1 MTEKEKR
8 DAGLIYD
15 ANYDDAL
22 LREVLHAQDACFE
35 YNSMTP
41 SDPRRDGFIRELLG
55 KTGENLMIRSPFY
68 CDYGYNIEIGDN
80 FFANFNTTILDGA
93 PVRFGDNVFIAPN
106 CGFYTA
112 GHPIDFPRRN
122 AGLEYAWPITV
133 GDNVWFGAG
142 VSVMPGVTIGS
153 NVVIGAGSLVNKD
166 IPDNVI
172 AVGNPCR
179 VIREITSNEL
189 TRDYTWKKSE
199 PEEIQEVHAQTKNIF
214 RGIDFLPQG
223 QASTNLTE
231 GCIVLE
237 GGAFRGLYGEG
248 VLDVLMEEDI
258 NFQTV
263 IGTSAGALNGMNY
276 MSGQIGRSA
285 RLNLTYRHDSRYVGM
300 KAFQK
305 NQGLI
310 GFDFAY
316 NEYDK
321 IDPLDHDRFFD
332 PRRKYIAVTTNYP
345 SGEVRYFDRDACDDI
360 FQAVRASASM
370 PFISRPVEVDGE
382 YFLDGGCSC
391 KIAIDW
397 ALSHG
402 YEKIVVVRTRD
413 ADFRYNLTKTNS
425 TKMARRFYHKT
436 PAFAETLAGS
446 NKRYNEDA
454 EKLEKLHE
462 SGRIFMIAPSVRPN
476 VSRVESNMDKLGEL
490 YYLGYN
496 DARDQLAA
504 LREYLDL

>member
-15 ANYDDAL
+15 ANYDEYL
-22 LREVLHAQDACFE
+22 LGEMTQVQNLCFK
-35 YNSMTP
+35 YNSTAP
-41 SDPRRDGFIRELLG
+41 GDPDRDRLIRNILG
-55 KTGENLMIRSPFY
+55 KAGENITIRSPFY
-68 CDYGYNIEIGDN
+68 CDYGYNIEVGDN
-80 FFANFNTTILDGA
+80 FFANFNTIILDGA
-93 PVRFGDNVFIAPN
+93 RVTFGDNVFIAPN

-122 AGLEYAWPITV
+122 AGLEYAWPIKV

-153 NVVIGAGSLVNKD
+153 NVVIGAGSIVTKD
-166 IPDNVI
+166 VPDNVI

-179 VIREITSNEL
+179 VLREITSEEL
-189 TRDYTWKKSE
+189 TRDYTWKKTDSNDTNE
-199 PEEIQEVHAQTKNIF
+199 LQAQTKNIF
-214 RGIDFLPQG
+214 RGIEFLPHG
-223 QASTNLTE
+223 QAKDTLTD

-258 NFQTV
+258 NFRTV

-276 MSGQIGRSA
+276 VSGQIGRSA

-300 KAFQK
+300 KAFRK

-316 NEYDK
+316 NDYEK
-321 IDPLDHDRFFD
+321 IDPLNRERFFD
-332 PRRKYIAVTTNYP
+332 ARRQYVAVTTDYP
-345 SGEVRYFDRDACDDI
+345 SGKTRYFDRDECSDI
-360 FQAVRASASM
+360 FQAIRASASM
-370 PFISRPVEVDGE
+370 PFLSRPVEVEGE
-382 YFLDGGCSC
+382 HFLDGGCSC

-397 ALSHG
+397 ALDKG
-402 YEKIVVVRTRD
+402 FEKIVVVRTRD
-413 ADFRYNLTKTNS
+413 TAYRYDLSKNNS
-425 TKMARRFYHKT
+425 AVMARRFYHKT
-436 PAFAETLAGS
+436 PEFAEILASS
-446 NKRYNEDA
+446 NEAYN
-454 EKLEKLHE
+454 KLADRLDMLH
-462 SGRIFMIAPSVRPN
+462 SAGRIFMIAPSVRPT

-496 DARDQLAA
+496 DMREQLPA
-504 LREYLDL
+504 LRAYLR

>member
-8 DAGLIYD
+8 DAGFIYD
-15 ANYDDAL
+15 ANYDEAL
-22 LREVLHAQDACFE
+22 LKELVRTQDACFE
-35 YNSMTP
+35 YNSMAP
-41 SDPRRDGFIRELLG
+41 GDPGRDACIRRILG
-55 KTGENLMIRSPFY
+55 KAGENLTIRSPFY

-80 FFANFNTTILDGA
+80 FFSNFNVTILDGA
-93 PVRFGDNVFIAPN
+93 RVTFGDNVFIAPN

-122 AGLEYAWPITV
+122 AGLEYAWPIKV

-142 VSVMPGVTIGS
+142 VQVMPGVTIGS

-179 VIREITSNEL
+179 VLREITSEEL
-189 TRDYTWKKSE
+189 TRDYTWHT
-199 PEEIQEVHAQTKNIF
+199 PETREVQNLQAQTKNIF
-214 RGIDFLPQG
+214 RGIEFLPHG
-223 QASTNLTE
+223 QASDKLTE

-248 VLDVLMEEDI
+248 VLDVLMEEGI
-258 NFQTV
+258 NFRTV

-276 MSGQIGRSA
+276 VSGQIGRSA

-300 KAFQK
+300 KAFRK

-316 NEYDK
+316 NEYEK
-321 IDPLDHDRFFD
+321 IDPLNRERFFD
-332 PRRKYIAVTTNYP
+332 PRRKYVAVTTGYP
-345 SGEVRYFDRDACDDI
+345 SGETRYFDRDECDDI
-360 FQAVRASASM
+360 LQAIRASASM
-370 PFISRPVEVDGE
+370 PFLSRPVEVEGE
-382 YFLDGGCSC
+382 HFLDGGCSC

-397 ALSHG
+397 ALEHG

-413 ADFRYNLTKTNS
+413 TAYRYDLSKDNYA
-425 TKMARRFYHKT
+425 KMSRRFYYKT
-436 PAFAETLAGS
+436 PAFAEILAEG
-446 NKRYNEDA
+446 NEKYNELADRLDA
-454 EKLEKLHE
+454 LH
-462 SGRIFMIAPSVRPN
+462 SAGRIFMIAPSVRPT
-476 VSRVESNMDKLGEL
+476 VSRVESNMEKLGEL

-496 DARDQLAA
+496 DAREQLKA
-504 LREYLDL
+504 LREYLK

>member
-8 DAGLIYD
+8 DAGYIYD
-15 ANYDDAL
+15 ANNDADL
-22 LREVLHAQDACFE
+22 LSEMTNTQDICYK
-35 YNSMTP
+35 YNLMSP
-41 SDPRRDGFIRELLG
+41 GDPRRDGFIRKLLG
-55 KTGENLMIRSPFY
+55 KAGENITVRSPFY
-68 CDYGYNIEIGDN
+68 CDYGYNIEVGDN
-80 FFANFNTTILDGA
+80 FFSNFNTTILDGA

-142 VSVMPGVTIGS
+142 VQVMPGITIGS
-153 NVVIGAGSLVNKD
+153 NVVIGAGSIVTKD

-172 AVGNPCR
+172 AVGNPCK
-179 VIREITSNEL
+179 VLREITSEEL
-189 TRDYTWKKSE
+189 TRDYTWREAKPSE
-199 PEEIQEVHAQTKNIF
+199 VQELQAHTKNIF
-214 RGIDFLPQG
+214 KGIDFLPHG
-223 QASTNLTE
+223 QASDKITE

-276 MSGQIGRSA
+276 ISGQIGRSA

-316 NEYDK
+316 NDYEK
-321 IDPLDHDRFFD
+321 LDPLNRERFYD
-332 PRRKYIAVTTNYP
+332 PRKKYVAVTTNYP
-345 SGEVRYFDRDACDDI
+345 TGDVRYFDRDECEDI
-360 FQAVRASASM
+360 FQAIRASASM
-370 PFISRPVEVDGE
+370 PFLSRPVEVNGE
-382 YFLDGGCSC
+382 YFLDGGCNC

-397 ALSHG
+397 ALEHG
-402 YEKIVVVRTRD
+402 FEKIVVVRTRD
-413 ADFRYNLTKTNS
+413 TAYRYDLTKKDYTA
-425 TKMARRFYHKT
+425 MAKRFYHKT
-436 PAFAETLAGS
+436 PAFANILADS
-446 NKRYNEDA
+446 NRSYNELADR
-454 EKLEKLHE
+454 LEALHNA
-462 SGRIFMIAPSVRPN
+462 GRIFMIAPSVRPN
-476 VSRVESNMDKLGEL
+476 VNRVESNMEKLGEL

-496 DARDQLAA
+496 DAKDQLAA
-504 LREYLDL
+504 LREYLN